1 MFKRI
6 KPLMPTHF
14 QGSKNTVRALNAF
27 INLARAFDSVADRI
41 TPELEEQG
49 LTMGQFGVL
58 ESLLHLGPMCQHA
71 LAQKLLR
78 SGGNITLVIDNLEKH
93 GWVRRE
99 RQKDDRRMVVIHLTP
114 SGRRQIRGVFP
125 SHAAAIERELSS
137 LTPREQEDLRRL
149 CRKLGRGAE
158 NSNSQETKK
167 KEKHRAANSTK

>member
-1 MFKRI
+1 
-6 KPLMPTHF
+6 MPTHF
-14 QGSKNTVRALNAF
+14 EGSKNTVRALNAF
-27 INLARAFDSVADRI
+27 INLARAFDSVVGRI
-41 TPELEEQG
+41 NPQLEEQG

-58 ESLLHLGPMCQHA
+58 EALLHLGPVCQHV

-99 RQKDDRRMVVIHLTP
+99 RQKDDRRKVVIHLTQP
-114 SGRRQIRGVFP
+114 GRRLIERVFP
-125 SHAAAIERELSS
+125 EHAAAIERELSS
-137 LTPREQEDLRRL
+137 LDPREQEDLRRL

-167 KEKHRAANSTK
+167 KEKHHASNSTK